1 MNDILE
7 LKTIKE
13 SVEKVKLNLE
23 YDINKEESLT
33 LLNDVLTKLKDMTFD
48 FSKDV
53 RNKKLEEFSHF
64 LFDKF
69 TEMTNSSHT
78 IEVFQE
84 DYSDVIPKEDMK
96 KCIDEFLRDN
106 KYNSD
111 LTFNDFMNNK
121 ILELKAETVFNYE
134 SEIAS
139 KLIDMLN
146 SPAIPQDIRNTY
158 NMLVV
163 ENDGNKNLD
172 MWDLLDFAGYNGV
185 EIDWHNF
192 VGIYDLNIMF
202 ATENEKNLD
211 MGSIYGMTICI
222 EDIPDDIAEH
232 KFMENNFKKQC
243 DNALTYLLHTQGYT
257 LTDLYKVLYKNE
269 KADNFL
275 YSVKD
280 ELNDCISS
288 MQELTI
294 LTVLNRD
301 NIEDFVD
308 SINNPNKSLSFKAYS
323 TVGLYNEW
331 EGSGGPF
338 QITLD
343 KDFEIP
349 TSMIRNIQ
357 VEHIHNKNIN
367 NGYTVNDVYGLTSS
381 VWCDNMKTKDTDNSK
396 IISEDYSDAF
406 KILCEAKEEYL
417 EEERNAKLQYDDEF
431 GDYYGV

>member
-7 LKTIKE
+7 LKAIKE
-13 SVEKVKLNLE
+13 SIMKVKSNLE

-33 LLNDVLTKLKDMTFD
+33 LLNNTLTKLKDMTFD

-53 RNKKLEEFSHF
+53 RNKKIEDFSHF

-78 IEVFQE
+78 IEIFQE
-84 DYSDVIPKEDMK
+84 DYSDVIPKENMK
-96 KCIDEFLRDN
+96 QYIDEFVRDY

-111 LTFNDFMNNK
+111 LTFDDFMSNK
-121 ILELKAETVFNYE
+121 ILELKAETVFDYE
-134 SEIAS
+134 SEVAS
-139 KLIDMLN
+139 QLIDMLN
-146 SPAIPQDIRNTY
+146 SPTTPQDIRNTY
-158 NMLVV
+158 DMLVA

-172 MWDLLDFAGYNGV
+172 MWDLFDFAGYNGP
-185 EIDWHNF
+185 EIDWHDF
-192 VGIYDLNIMF
+192 IGIYDINIMF

-211 MGSIYGMTICI
+211 MGSIYGMTTYI
-222 EDIPDDIAEH
+222 EDVPDDIAEH
-232 KFMENNFKKQC
+232 EFMEDNFKKEC

-257 LTDLYKVLYKNE
+257 LADFYKVLYKNE

-275 YSVKD
+275 DSVKD
-280 ELNDCISS
+280 EFYNCTSF
-288 MQELTI
+288 MRELTI
-294 LTVLNRD
+294 LTVLDRD

-308 SINNPNKSLSFKAYS
+308 SINNPDKNLLFKAYS

-331 EGSGGPF
+331 QGSGGPF
-338 QITLD
+338 EITLD

-357 VEHIHNKNIN
+357 FEHIHDKNIN
-367 NGYTVNDVYGLTSS
+367 NGYTVDDVYSFASS
-381 VWCDNMKTKDTDNSK
+381 SWCDNMETTDADNSK

-417 EEERNAKLQYDDEF
+417 EEQEQIKNRFDYEF
-431 GDYYGV
+431 GD